1 MEIHEETIG
10 QAHESVV
17 RAILEDGH
25 EKTVETEPGKKMVTW
40 SYPEAITT
48 IIDKPWKEPLTSKAL
63 PYGPGMINQYK
74 VDMVKV
80 GPTKFAYTY
89 PNRLFD
95 YPVKGLSTN
104 ASRDS
109 MMCLMGNGDGEG
121 VDQVQLLVNRLVED
135 HGSRRALAITWVP
148 EIDGKAVE
156 PPCLQFIHC
165 LLRKTDKVWHAKE
178 MDEDF
183 DVYALDMRA
192 AFRSHDMLL
201 GAGPNW
207 IGLTGVMEFI
217 IQMLAGQ
224 WTQPVEIGSLT
235 TFSSDAHIYVES
247 QAEEIKAFKQIL
259 RIS

>member
-1 MEIHEETIG
+1 MEAMMEIHEETIG

-17 RAILEDGH
+17 RAIFEDGH

-80 GPTKFAYTY
+80 GPTGFAYTY

-95 YPVKGLSTN
+95 YPEVDTN
-104 ASRDS
+104 WDS
-109 MMCLMGNGDGEG
+109 ETVMYGNGDGDG
-121 VDQVQLLVNRLVED
+121 TDQVQLLVNRLVED
-135 HGSRRALAITWVP
+135 HGSRRALATTWVP
-148 EIDGKAVE
+148 SIDGTATE

-165 LLRKTDKVWHAKE
+165 LLRKTGRVVDNFCGNGE
-178 MDEDF
+178 YDI
-183 DVYALDMRA
+183 YAMDMRA

-207 IGLTGVMEFI
+207 IGLTGVMELI
-217 IQMLAGQ
+217 ITMLANQ
-224 WTQPVEIGSLT
+224 WTQPVETGSLT

-247 QAEEIKAFKQIL
+247 QAEEIKAFKRVLQI
-259 RIS
+259 S